1 MSKTLDYDLVVG
13 SNKKKM
19 GEAEGVY
26 GFNLTLVVL
35 VPSKNGLR
43 IKVSLN
49 TLRSLFKLHL

>member
-1 MSKTLDYDLVVG
+1 MVERKRMSKTLDYDLVVG

-35 VPSKNGLR
+35 VPSKNGL
-43 IKVSLN
+43 
-49 TLRSLFKLHL
+49 